1 MFYKI
6 RNDILF
12 RQYEHH
18 GYIADNSDYGYR
30 FLDDSSFRPGE
41 TFVSESGAV
50 MLSMLSK
57 SPRDVEDVVDDLM
70 RIFRGIGREDLKPD
84 VVDFFHS
91 LVEKGYLSEGL
102 TASSCIDRGLP
113 SVPAS
118 SYGERTPIV
127 PMEDCAG
134 GLMGPSDFLRSIHF
148 DVASACNEHCVH
160 CYIPDKCKTKIIET
174 NLILRILEEAR
185 RLNAIHVTFSGG
197 EPLLHKDFNDFLKR
211 CRELDLSVNVLSNLT
226 MLTDD
231 HISEM
236 VKNPLLSVQTS
247 LYSMDP
253 LAHDSITGL
262 VGSFNKT
269 VDGILRL
276 IEAGIPVQ
284 ISCPVMKQNK
294 DSFIDVVVWAREH
307 NVAVAVEPVIF
318 ASCDHSGGNL
328 DNRISL
334 DELDAVLDKEMS
346 EGFARIIKEAA
357 SEKELLTGKDPVC
370 SVCRYS
376 LCVSV
381 EGNVF
386 PCAGWQSNVI
396 GNLNAST
403 LKEVWEDSEKIRW
416 LRGIKRDS
424 FSKCVSCEN
433 RGYCTVCM
441 MANANENPDGNPFF
455 IDDFHCKVAS
465 KTRRK
470 VLDFL
475 EIKQEAESDSQSAV
489 KEVGTSDAKGQ
500 MGATQAWKS

>member
-6 RNDILF
+6 RNNILF

-30 FLDDSSFRPGE
+30 FLDDLGFRLGE
-41 TFVSESGAV
+41 TFVSESGAI
-50 MLSMLSK
+50 MLSALSK
-57 SPRDVEDVVDDLM
+57 SPRSIEDIVDDLM
-70 RIFRGIGREDLKPD
+70 RIFKGVGREDLKSD
-84 VVDFFHS
+84 VVDFFRS

-102 TASSCIDRGLP
+102 TASSCIDQDQPLL
-113 SVPAS
+113 SAS
-118 SYGERTPIV
+118 PCGEGAPIV

-134 GLMGPSDFLRSIHF
+134 GSLGPNDFLRSIHF
-148 DVASACNEHCVH
+148 DIAGACNEHCVH
-160 CYIPDKCKTKIIET
+160 CYIPDECKKKTIEAD
-174 NLILRILEEAR
+174 LFIRILEEAR
-185 RLNAIHVTFSGG
+185 NLNAIHVTLSGG
-197 EPLLHKDFNDFLKR
+197 EPLLHKDFNVFLKR

-226 MLTDD
+226 LLTDD
-231 HISEM
+231 HVSEM
-236 VKNPLLSVQTS
+236 VKNPLLSVQAS

-253 LAHDSITGL
+253 LVHDSITGL

-276 IEAGIPVQ
+276 IEAGIPIQ
-284 ISCPVMKQNK
+284 ISCPVTKQNK
-294 DSFIDVVVWAREH
+294 DSFIDVVVWGREH
-307 NVAVAVEPVIF
+307 NAAVAVEPVIF
-318 ASCDHSGGNL
+318 ASYDHSGGNL

-346 EGFARIIKEAA
+346 EGFASAIQEAA
-357 SEKELLTGKDPVC
+357 LEKELLTGKDPVC

-396 GNLNAST
+396 GNLNVST

-424 FSKCVSCEN
+424 FPKCVSCEN

-455 IDDFHCKVAS
+455 IDDFHCEVAS

-475 EIKQEAESDSQSAV
+475 EIQQEAESDSQSAV
-489 KEVGTSDAKGQ
+489 EEVNTSDAKDQIGV
-500 MGATQAWKS
+500 TQV

>member
-269 VDGILRL
+269 VDGITLRWHNHL
-276 IEAGIPVQ
+276 
-284 ISCPVMKQNK
+284 
-294 DSFIDVVVWAREH
+294 DV
-307 NVAVAVEPVIF
+307 
-318 ASCDHSGGNL
+318 
-328 DNRISL
+328 
-334 DELDAVLDKEMS
+334 
-346 EGFARIIKEAA
+346 
-357 SEKELLTGKDPVC
+357 
-370 SVCRYS
+370 
-376 LCVSV
+376 
-381 EGNVF
+381 
-386 PCAGWQSNVI
+386 
-396 GNLNAST
+396 
-403 LKEVWEDSEKIRW
+403 
-416 LRGIKRDS
+416 
-424 FSKCVSCEN
+424 
-433 RGYCTVCM
+433 
-441 MANANENPDGNPFF
+441 
-455 IDDFHCKVAS
+455 
-465 KTRRK
+465 
-470 VLDFL
+470 
-475 EIKQEAESDSQSAV
+475 
-489 KEVGTSDAKGQ
+489 
-500 MGATQAWKS
+500 

>member
-30 FLDDSSFRPGE
+30 FLDDSNFQPGE

-57 SPRDVEDVVDDLM
+57 SPRDVESVVDDLM

-102 TASSCIDRGLP
+102 TASSCIDRDLP
-113 SVPAS
+113 PVPTPSYEERAS
-118 SYGERTPIV
+118 IV

-134 GLMGPSDFLRSIHF
+134 GLMSPSDFLRSIHF
-148 DVASACNEHCVH
+148 DVTSACNEHCVH
-160 CYIPDKCKTKIIET
+160 CYIPDGCKKKTIEA
-174 NLILRILEEAR
+174 NLFLRILEEAR
-185 RLNAIHVTFSGG
+185 RLNAIHVTLSGG
-197 EPLLHKDFNDFLKR
+197 EPLLHEDFNSFLKR

-226 MLTDD
+226 LLTDN
-231 HISEM
+231 HVSEM
-236 VKNPLLSVQTS
+236 AMNPLLSVQAS
-247 LYSMDP
+247 LYSMNP
-253 LAHDSITGL
+253 LVHDSITGL

-294 DSFIDVVVWAREH
+294 DSFFDVVVWGREH
-307 NVAVAVEPVIF
+307 NVAVAIEPVIF
-318 ASCDHSGGNL
+318 ASYDHSGSNL

-334 DELDAVLDKEMS
+334 NELDAVLDKEMS
-346 EGFARIIKEAA
+346 GGYASVIKEAA

-396 GNLNAST
+396 GNLNMST
-403 LKEVWEDSEKIRW
+403 LKEVWESSEKIRW
-416 LRGIKRDS
+416 LRGIKREA
-424 FSKCVSCEN
+424 FPKCVSCEN

-441 MANANENPDGNPFF
+441 MANANEDPDGNPFF

-475 EIKQEAESDSQSAV
+475 ECQQEMESDSQSV
-489 KEVGTSDAKGQ
+489 VEEVDANDAKD
-500 MGATQAWKS
+500 

>member
-1 MFYKI
+1 
-6 RNDILF
+6 
-12 RQYEHH
+12 
-18 GYIADNSDYGYR
+18 
-30 FLDDSSFRPGE
+30 
-41 TFVSESGAV
+41 
-50 MLSMLSK
+50 
-57 SPRDVEDVVDDLM
+57 
-70 RIFRGIGREDLKPD
+70 
-84 VVDFFHS
+84 
-91 LVEKGYLSEGL
+91 
-102 TASSCIDRGLP
+102 
-113 SVPAS
+113 
-118 SYGERTPIV
+118 
-127 PMEDCAG
+127 
-134 GLMGPSDFLRSIHF
+134 MGPSDFLRSIHF

-160 CYIPDKCKTKIIET
+160 CYIPDECKTKTIET

-318 ASCDHSGGNL
+318 ASYDHSGGNL